1 MKRLELGVGGMSCAA
16 CSARVERALK
26 GVGGVESA
34 SVNLAAE
41 RANIVY
47 DENVTDEAALKK
59 AGSPV
64 ESLYVKNE
72 GHGFYNLAN
81 QRTYYSRLLAFLS
94 RSLGGATAGE
104 AVPAGSGKAP

>member
-1 MKRLELGVGGMSCAA
+1 M
-16 CSARVERALK
+16 
-26 GVGGVESA
+26 
-34 SVNLAAE
+34 
-41 RANIVY
+41 
-47 DENVTDEAALKK
+47 EAALKK

-104 AVPAGSGKAP
+104 AAPAGSGKAPQAARSERGHHEACNAARRPAVAVRCPPRARSRDRAG